1 MARRP
6 ASPPDAPP
14 ARSAAIP
21 NRQEKMS
28 RLDLVPGFVTAA
40 LAALV
45 ALPGPAA
52 GQDDPEPQ
60 IEEGAVDVPRG
71 DLFVRG
77 LDRVWTAAGERHEDV
92 SVLVRD
98 GEIREIG
105 PDLDAPDD
113 VEVVDG
119 AGLTAIPGIVDAH
132 THTAMRATNEA
143 TAPVTPE
150 VRVRDALDPGSFDI
164 YQALSGGV
172 TSGLV
177 LHGSA
182 NPIGGESA
190 VVKMRWQVDRS
201 DQLLFQGAPRTVK
214 FALGENVTQKNFSL
228 PGPDRFPKSRVGV
241 EQVYVQAFDAAREY
255 RDAWEA
261 YREDPDGQR
270 VPPRRDLRLETLVDI
285 MEGKVDVHA
294 HSYRADEIAMLMD
307 VAERYGFDI
316 DVFQHV
322 LEGYKVA
329 SEMAE
334 HGAAGSTFSDW
345 WMYKLEAYD
354 AIPYNAAIMHDHGV
368 STSINSDIPWLQS
381 FMVYEMSKPVKYGD
395 VPKEEALRMLTLY
408 PAEQLRIDD
417 RVGTLEEGKDGDL
430 VLLSGDPFDTS
441 TRVEKTVV
449 DGVVQ
454 FDAGRDEET
463 RGDPVRDLPPLEYG
477 SVPGDAVA
485 LDDWPEAGGRA
496 NLFPTVDP
504 GRAPSPAGTAS
515 SGGDGEEATGDEGGP
530 ADEAG
535 ADAAPGRDFVLAG
548 GTVHPVSGPA
558 VEDGVVV
565 VRDGRIAEVGP
576 RSGIETPDG
585 VPVHDVSGR
594 HVYPGLIDPNTQL
607 GLVEIGAVEA
617 SRDDQTVGQYN
628 AHFRTVA
635 GINPLSE
642 ALPVA
647 RANGV
652 TAALTAPATGV
663 VRGAGSLIQLKGDTP
678 RKTALLDRAA
688 IMVDFPSPEGNAW
701 DDPELEG
708 RELEDLV
715 ALFRRAELYAEAPT
729 VRDDPT
735 APFWPNVEP
744 EDDVLLASL
753 APAVRGELP
762 VLFEVDDERGIR
774 TLFLF
779 LEEFPEVDAVVV
791 GGDQA
796 YRVADGLADRGV
808 PVIVGSE
815 HEPTMDRDD
824 PVTAGWENAA
834 RLHRAG
840 VKVAFTT
847 GSVSDVRRL
856 PEHAARAWAY
866 GLPRRIA
873 LQGMTL
879 APAQI
884 LGLGDELGSIEEGK
898 RADLVVTDGDPLQ
911 ITTEVRRAWIGG
923 EEVSLESRHT
933 HLRDE
938 YRDRE

>member
-1 MARRP
+1 
-6 ASPPDAPP
+6 
-14 ARSAAIP
+14 
-21 NRQEKMS
+21 MS
-28 RLDLVPGFVTAA
+28 RPDPVHAVVPAV
-40 LAALV
+40 LAALL
-45 ALPGPAA
+45 ALPVPGGA
-52 GQDDPEPQ
+52 QDDPEPQ

-71 DLFVRG
+71 DLLVRD
-77 LDRVWTAAGERHEDV
+77 LDRVWTATGEQLEDV
-92 SVLVRD
+92 SILVRD
-98 GEIREIG
+98 GKIRAIG
-105 PDLDAPDD
+105 PDLEAPDD

-119 AGLTAIPGIVDAH
+119 DGRTAIPGIVDAH

-150 VRVRDALDPGSFDI
+150 VRVRDALDPGAFSI
-164 YQALSGGV
+164 YQALAGGV

-190 VVKMRWQVDRS
+190 VIKMRWQMDRA

-241 EQVYVQAFDAAREY
+241 EQVYEQAFDAAREY

-261 YREDPDGQR
+261 YREDPDARR
-270 VPPRRDLRLETLVDI
+270 VPPRRDHRLETLVDI
-285 MEGKVDVHA
+285 MEGRIDVHA
-294 HSYRADEIAMLMD
+294 HSYRADEIVMLMD

-354 AIPYNAAIMHDHGV
+354 AIPYNAAIMHRHGV

-417 RVGTLEEGKDGDL
+417 RVGTLEEGKDGDI

-449 DGVVQ
+449 DGMVE
-454 FDAGRDEET
+454 FDAERDEET
-463 RGDPVRDLPPLEYG
+463 RGEPVRDLPPLEPG
-477 SVPGDAVA
+477 SVADDPVTLDGWPDAGA
-485 LDDWPEAGGRA
+485 RA

-504 GRAPSPAGTAS
+504 GRAPSPRDAPSAGSA
-515 SGGDGEEATGDEGGP
+515 EA
-530 ADEAG
+530 AG
-535 ADAAPGRDFVLAG
+535 ADSAPGRDFVLSG
-548 GTVHPVSGPA
+548 GTVHPVSGPP

-565 VRDGRIAEVGP
+565 VRDGRIAAVGP
-576 RSGIETPDG
+576 RDRVETPDG
-585 VPVHDVSGR
+585 VPVRDVSGQ

-607 GLVEIGAVEA
+607 GLVEIGAVGA
-617 SRDDQTVGQYN
+617 SRDDQTVGKYN

-635 GINPLSE
+635 GINPLS
-642 ALPVA
+642 AAIPVA

-652 TAALTAPATGV
+652 TAALTSPATGV
-663 VRGAGSLIQLKGDTP
+663 VRGAGSLIQLRGDTP
-678 RKTALLDRAA
+678 RKAALLDRAA

-701 DDPELEG
+701 DDPKLDG
-708 RELEDLV
+708 RELEDLA
-715 ALFRRAELYAEAPT
+715 ALFRRAQLYGESPT
-729 VRDDPT
+729 VREDPT
-735 APFWPNVEP
+735 APFWPNVDP

-753 APAVRGELP
+753 APAVRGEVP
-762 VLFEVDDERGIR
+762 VLFEVSDERGLR
-774 TLFLF
+774 TLLLF
-779 LEEFPEVDAVVV
+779 LEEFPEVDAAVV

-796 YRVADGLADRGV
+796 YRVADELAERGV

-815 HEPTMDRDD
+815 HQPTMDRDD

-866 GLPRRIA
+866 GLPRRVA

-879 APAQI
+879 APAEI

-898 RADLVVTDGDPLQ
+898 RADLLVTDGDPLQ
-911 ITTEVRRAWIGG
+911 ITTTVRRAWIGG
-923 EEVSLESRHT
+923 EEVGLESRHT
-933 HLRDE
+933 RLRDE
-938 YRDRE
+938 YRGRE